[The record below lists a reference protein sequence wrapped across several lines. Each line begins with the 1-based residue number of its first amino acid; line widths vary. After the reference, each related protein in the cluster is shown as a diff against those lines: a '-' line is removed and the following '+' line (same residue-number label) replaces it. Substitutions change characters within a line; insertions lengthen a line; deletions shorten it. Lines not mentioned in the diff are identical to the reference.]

1 MKVGIHTPNATTTY
15 YKYLQANGIDVI
27 DVSWK
32 NDTCDSFLF
41 NGKQVML
48 PNTSEDITYNA
59 FVVFNDEDYG
69 SSKLNESLLEF
80 TNVRELAN
88 YLKTI

>member
-41 NGKQVML
+41 KEKQVML
-48 PNTSEDITYNA
+48 PNTSEELSYNT
-59 FVVFNDEDYG
+59 FSVFNDEDYG

-80 TNVRELAN
+80 NNVRELAT
-88 YLKTI
+88 YLKSI